1 MSLGARVPMYLVV
14 EILELIAHLS
24 ERPKILK
31 IENVKDTGKMEL
43 LYITGGNVKYSNHLG
58 KQFAYF

>member
-1 MSLGARVPMYLVV
+1 MSLAAHIPMYLVV

-31 IENVKDTGKMEL
+31 IENFNDMEKVEL
-43 LYITGGNVKYSNHLG
+43 LYVTGGNVKCSNHFG
-58 KQFAYF
+58 KLFDYF